1 MPDMHTIILIAHE
14 RMTDGLIKLMQRRR
28 EVFEAY
34 RLLSTTETGEAIENA
49 LDLEV
54 THLFSGRRGGEIQL
68 CGLVCSNSVS
78 AVYFLR
84 DPLNTNPAEPDI
96 APFYRACDLNNVP
109 LATNMVTAVA
119 VTHWLG
125 RKLSTEDREEDRN
138 GDEQVRHRDPQTV

>member
-1 MPDMHTIILIAHE
+1 MPDAHTLILIAHE
-14 RMTDGLIKLMQRRR
+14 RMTDGLIKLMRRR
-28 EVFEAY
+28 LDVFESF
-34 RLLSTTETGEAIENA
+34 RLLSTAETGEAIEKA

-54 THLFSGRRGGEIQL
+54 THLFSARRAGEIQL

-84 DPLNTNPAEPDI
+84 DPLSTDPAEPDI

-125 RKLSTEDREEDRN
+125 RKLAPAAEPATTTEAAS
-138 GDEQVRHRDPQTV
+138 